1 MIYFSLLQKMWGRY
15 DFMEKLQTKK
25 QVNALAILLTVTY
38 MISYITRINYG
49 AIISEMVEA
58 TKISKSMLSMA
69 LTGSFITYG
78 TGQVVSGILGDRFS
92 PKKLVF
98 WGLVASICMNL
109 LIPVCNSPYQML
121 VVWCIN
127 GFAQSFMWP
136 PIVRIMTEQLSEDD
150 YKTTCTKVSWGSSF
164 GTIVVY
170 LCSPLLITLAGW
182 KSVFVF
188 SAIAGIIMLFIWNK
202 KCADIKGGYKKT
214 VQSQKG
220 SMNNIFTPLMIMIML
235 AIVLQGMLRDGVT
248 TWMPSYIFE
257 TYNLSNVISIL
268 TGVILPLFS
277 ILSFQAATKLYMNKL
292 KNPMLCAGVFFG
304 AGAVSALLLTFVTGK
319 NAAFSVLLSALLTGC
334 MHGVNLLLICMIPPF
349 FKKYGNVSTVSGV
362 LNSCTYIG
370 SAISTYGI
378 ALLSEKLGWGFTLFG
393 WLLIAALGT
402 LICLVCVKPWS
413 KEHTNND

>member
-1 MIYFSLLQKMWGRY
+1 
-15 DFMEKLQTKK
+15 ME
-25 QVNALAILLTVTY
+25 
-38 MISYITRINYG
+38 
-49 AIISEMVEA
+49 
-58 TKISKSMLSMA
+58 
-69 LTGSFITYG
+69 
-78 TGQVVSGILGDRFS
+78 D
-92 PKKLVF
+92 
-98 WGLVASICMNL
+98 
-109 LIPVCNSPYQML
+109 
-121 VVWCIN
+121 
-127 GFAQSFMWP
+127 
-136 PIVRIMTEQLSEDD
+136 LSEDD

-170 LCSPLLITLAGW
+170 LCSPLLITLTGW

-202 KCADIKGGYKKT
+202 KCADIKGGYKKA

-248 TWMPSYIFE
+248 TWMPSYISE

-277 ILSFQAATKLYMNKL
+277 ILSFQAATKLYMKKL

-319 NAAFSVLLSALLTGC
+319 NAALSVLLSALLTGC

-349 FKKYGNVSTVSGV
+349 FKKYGNVSTASGV

-370 SAISTYGI
+370 SAVSTYGI
-378 ALLSEKLGWGFTLFG
+378 ALLSEKFGWSFTLFS

-402 LICLVCVKPWS
+402 LICLMCVKPWS